1 MALSKGSWSPDS
13 GMRENWLVQVYE
25 TDGSGF
31 KSFSFFDQTVDS
43 VAYSGIIL
51 NTPSIRESINIFNS
65 TFSVSNLSLEL
76 QDDSDL
82 RQDFLFG
89 SNYYLN
95 GDVKIFSCLEP
106 GTVSNLNNVPQI
118 YQGRLE
124 SVSHNDN
131 TVTLNIVAKRPYDNV
146 TVPKVYS
153 AENVVAPLV
162 YGDYSGHDS
171 IKTNGTPNN
180 WRAIPFTKFDSN
192 GMSFVSGTIAET
204 SQEVAT
210 YIPNYDMFIKYH
222 GGTYNN
228 ATAGNVK
235 VFKIPV
241 SGKHIYQVAP
251 VSNSAI
257 TTSSEITA
265 ANLSNTYDLND
276 ATEGTLTFPIGSVT
290 AATYS
295 YKERY
300 VFDSALEIG
309 QQAKVTYDVTGYNN
323 LDNVNVQLILLDAD
337 GANAG
342 TGVEAEI
349 AANASNRTSKVIATA
364 DAVSVDVLVKFEYSA
379 GASPAAV
386 VEIKEVFAYITK
398 FKEDIEFIYSAAD
411 GETQGYKGS
420 STRVSKIH
428 EAHRS
433 FVHNILGVDTD
444 GGGSDDPDG
453 WSDLNTSRSSWT
465 CRYNLLNPMP
475 AKKFLDK
482 IQFEGGFVST
492 FSASGD
498 VKYIY
503 VKDSYSSAN
512 HTLDK
517 NDVANVSYSHTPLS
531 SLITDILVNYDP
543 HPAKRRNYRSQ
554 TTASES
560 TIRSNYNIATAQ
572 VVNYN
577 LDALVAGIGSDL
589 TPSSA
594 NAGFIDY
601 YGNLRSS
608 PRVILN
614 AGIVNPTLFDME
626 LGDICTFSSMLPST
640 AFNKSF
646 SGAYFMVTSLT
657 RNSGKLQV
665 QFIEVS

>member
-1 MALSKGSWSPDS
+1 MALSKGSWSPVS

-31 KSFSFFDQTVDS
+31 KSFSFFDQTVNS

-51 NTPSIRESINIFNS
+51 NTPSIRESINIFRS

-106 GTVSNLNNVPQI
+106 GTVSNLNDVPQI

-124 SVSHNDN
+124 AVSHDDS

-180 WRAIPFTKFDSN
+180 WRAIPFTKFDSA
-192 GMSFVSGTIAET
+192 GMSFISGTIAET

-222 GGTYNN
+222 GGDYDN

-276 ATEGTLTFPIGSVT
+276 STEGTLTFPIGTVT

-309 QQAKVTYDVTGYNN
+309 QEARINYDVTGYNN
-323 LDNVNVQLILLDAD
+323 VSEINVQLILLDAD

-342 TGVEAEI
+342 TGVEGVI
-349 AANASNRTSKVIATA
+349 AGNASDRLSKVVATA
-364 DAVSVDVLVKFEYSA
+364 DAVSVDVLVKFEYGA
-379 GASPAAV
+379 GASPNAV

-398 FKEDIEFIYSAAD
+398 FKEDVEFIYSAAD

-453 WSDLNTSRSSWT
+453 WSALDTSRASWT
-465 CRYNLLNPMP
+465 CRYNLLNPMS

-517 NDVANVSYSHTPLS
+517 NDLTNIRYLHTPLS

-543 HPAKRRNYRSQ
+543 HPAKKNHYRSQ

-577 LDALVAGIGSDL
+577 LDALVGGIGSDL

-608 PRVILN
+608 PRVIIN

-657 RNSGKLQV
+657 RNSGKLQA